1 MAANGAASAA
11 ASKLDGRL
19 LGVSFV
25 PRKETSMRIRFSLLA
40 LITFVVGVT
49 VGYAARTS
57 PSTYRSRSKK
67 DAGKAL
73 LQEARRQAGRGSW
86 ERIAVG
92 RVYYLA
98 GMKSEGQAIFDEVLS
113 KKAESSDYFRVARVY
128 REAGE
133 WPRAKELF
141 DKYLALNPKDDK
153 GLAEVGAYYLLN
165 GEREHAEELFDRSFK
180 LESEMWATVSAA
192 AGYLGVEP
200 QE

>member
-1 MAANGAASAA
+1 MRFRSMMAAV
-11 ASKLDGRL
+11 L
-19 LGVSFV
+19 
-25 PRKETSMRIRFSLLA
+25 
-40 LITFVVGVT
+40 FVVGVA

-57 PSTYRSRSKK
+57 PSLYRSKTK
-67 DAGKAL
+67 EEAGKAL
-73 LQEARRQAGRGSW
+73 LAEARRQAGKGSW

-98 GMKSEGQAIFDEVLS
+98 GMKAEGEAIFNEVLS
-113 KKAESSDYFRVARVY
+113 KKPESSDYFRVARVY

-141 DKYLALNPKDDK
+141 DKYVRANPKDDK

-165 GEREHAEELFDRSFK
+165 GDRTTAEELFDRSFK

-192 AGYLGVEP
+192 GGYLGVEP

>member
-1 MAANGAASAA
+1 MKA
-11 ASKLDGRL
+11 RL
-19 LGVSFV
+19 AIVAVLVFALGL
-25 PRKETSMRIRFSLLA
+25 TL
-40 LITFVVGVT
+40 
-49 VGYAARTS
+49 GYAAGRVS
-57 PSTYRSRSKK
+57 PATYRSKSPT

-73 LQEARRQAGRGSW
+73 LVEARVQAGKGSW

-113 KKAESSDYFRVARVY
+113 RKPESSDYFRIARVY

-133 WPRAKELF
+133 WSKAKEYF
-141 DKYLALNPKDDK
+141 DRYVQQNPKDDK

-165 GEREHAEELFDRSFK
+165 GDRARAEDLFDRSFR
-180 LESEMWATVSAA
+180 LEAEMWSTVSAA
-192 AGYLGVEP
+192 GAYLGVEP